1 MLDLKSFFHP
11 NDDSLF
17 LNSDWL
23 VTQIGTNI
31 DFHSSKKFP
40 DVKFCE
46 IAILSVNEYNGS
58 DNNSY
63 SKSCKIRKELYDL
76 HIDNKPRIC
85 DLGDLKLAEN
95 RKESFEIIQNVIREL
110 VYNGI
115 IPLVINGG
123 QDISYAVYK
132 AYSKL
137 DKTISFSVVD
147 SSFDIGNEKDIIS
160 NKSYLGK
167 ILNTKPNHL
176 FNYSNIG
183 YQSYYVSSLAL
194 EMLESLS
201 FDAIR
206 LGEVKSAIE
215 NIEPVMRNTDFLSF
229 DLSSVQN
236 IFAPANCYSSPNGF
250 NGEEACK
257 LMRYAGISDKI
268 SCIAI
273 SEYNQK
279 LDGDSQT
286 AKLIAQM
293 IWYFLLGYRARKNEL
308 NPNIKNCI
316 KYTVTF
322 EDGKNEIIFYKSNL
336 SGRWWMGVPFKSASH
351 NELDCFYVACSYSD
365 YELANKGEVPE
376 RWIKTFNKL
385 S

>member
-1 MLDLKSFFHP
+1 
-11 NDDSLF
+11 
-17 LNSDWL
+17 
-23 VTQIGTNI
+23 
-31 DFHSSKKFP
+31 
-40 DVKFCE
+40 
-46 IAILSVNEYNGS
+46 
-58 DNNSY
+58 
-63 SKSCKIRKELYDL
+63 
-76 HIDNKPRIC
+76 
-85 DLGDLKLAEN
+85 
-95 RKESFEIIQNVIREL
+95 
-110 VYNGI
+110 
-115 IPLVINGG
+115 
-123 QDISYAVYK
+123 
-132 AYSKL
+132 
-137 DKTISFSVVD
+137 
-147 SSFDIGNEKDIIS
+147 
-160 NKSYLGK
+160 
-167 ILNTKPNHL
+167 
-176 FNYSNIG
+176 
-183 YQSYYVSSLAL
+183 
-194 EMLESLS
+194 MLESLS